1 MATKTMLTTA
11 VLFVLAGAAPAAPA
25 APQESPADAP
35 AESPPEESG
44 SPRSQMRDPE
54 DGAFDA
60 TAYLAKGGF
69 LPMPFLITEPAVGF
83 GGGIALTFLHDPLRE
98 DPWRKRDAAEVSGGR
113 KAPPDITSLFGGGT
127 ENGTWFAGGAYLGFW
142 REDTLRY
149 RGVAMTG
156 QINLDFYLADQAFGY
171 GIDTSFLYQDLRW
184 RVQDSSVFLG
194 ANYRISS
201 NDVEF
206 EGLSPNPAVSQEQR
220 DAGLGLV
227 AYWDTRD
234 NIFTPISGQEIEAQ
248 TVFWDDAVGSE
259 SEFVAYEAL
268 VKSYHPLGDGHVL
281 GWRVI
286 GEHVESGAPFY
297 LLPAV
302 QLRGVPAARYQGTTA
317 ASAEVEL
324 RYQLRRRWSA
334 IGFGGVGKSW
344 SDALPD
350 SDTILAGGVGFRY
363 LISRIFNVTMG
374 LDLAFGPEDTVL
386 YIAVGSG
393 L

>member
-1 MATKTMLTTA
+1 MLTTTLSALA
-11 VLFVLAGAAPAAPA
+11 VAAGLQAPSQDTPQEPAPAAEA
-25 APQESPADAP
+25 SKGGGKLSE
-35 AESPPEESG
+35 
-44 SPRSQMRDPE
+44 MRDPA

-60 TAYLAKGGF
+60 SAYLAKGGF

-98 DPWRKRDAAEVSGGR
+98 DPWRKRTTEELGGER
-113 KAPPDITSLFGGGT
+113 KAPPDITSVFGGGT

-156 QINLDFYLADQAFGY
+156 QINLDFYLADKAFAY
-171 GIDTSFLYQDLRW
+171 GVDTSFLYQDLRW
-184 RVQDSSVFLG
+184 RVQDSNVFLG
-194 ANYRISS
+194 ANYRIST
-201 NDVEF
+201 NDAEF
-206 EGLSPNPAVSQEQR
+206 EGLPPDSVGPQDQR

-234 NIFTPISGQEIEAQ
+234 NIFTPISGQEVEAQ
-248 TVFWDDAVGSE
+248 TVFWDEAVGSE

-268 VKSYHPLGDGHVL
+268 LKSYHPLGDGHVL
-281 GWRVI
+281 GWRVS
-286 GEHVESGAPFY
+286 GEHVQSGAPFY

-317 ASAEVEL
+317 ASAELEL

-344 SDALPD
+344 SERLPD